1 MPLGVLFNKKTE
13 KQIKKEEWKSMGRG
27 NPKYHKTLHQ
37 QAYDKL
43 QSLTA
48 YGQSK
53 HEAKKTGVDK
63 EKIYSYSTYKTYKQ
77 WVFAFTKWEKENH
90 PEVTTLKKAK
100 RHVGDY
106 LQSLV
111 DNGSYSA
118 STIATATAALNKIYQ
133 MAPNDPQRFTPPER
147 HRADITRS
155 RNAVEY
161 DRHFSEANNRELVN
175 FAQATGARRAALEK
189 LTGADLYTV
198 EQLHGYIDKMRDLVE
213 QGQTL
218 TKTQVIR
225 LNLINDTLKTFPNES
240 HFVYFDRD
248 KGGRCRYA
256 PIIGEHKQDVID
268 RFNNTGRGE
277 KVWLAVP
284 KAMDVHSYRSDY
296 ATALYRAY
304 ARPIDT
310 IPYDKTN
317 KGSGQKYQSGVY
329 HCRGDLK
336 GVSLDK
342 AAMQQV
348 SKALG
353 HNRLEVV
360 ASHYLRGI

>member
-1 MPLGVLFNKKTE
+1 
-13 KQIKKEEWKSMGRG
+13 MGRG
-27 NPKYHKTLHQ
+27 NPEYKKTLHQ

-63 EKIYSYSTYKTYKQ
+63 EKIYSYATYKTYKQ

-147 HRADITRS
+147 HRVDITRS

-161 DRHFSEANNRELVN
+161 DRHFSESNNRELVN
-175 FAQATGARRAALEK
+175 FAQATGARRAALER
-189 LTGADLYTV
+189 LTGADLYTA
-198 EQLHGYIDKMRDLVE
+198 EQLHSYVDKIRDLIE

-218 TKTQVIR
+218 TKTQVTR
-225 LNLINDTLKTFPNES
+225 LNLINDTLKTFPEET

-268 RFNNTGRGE
+268 RFNNTGNSD